1 MTIINFLISEFNL
14 EEQLLGLVVGIDNS
28 DLERTKQDISIKIYK
43 NKMII
48 SEIENNILK
57 MVSDQEDL
65 YIILHDE

>member
-57 MVSDQEDL
+57 MVSDQADL
-65 YIILHDE
+65 YIIWHDE